1 MARAEW
7 RMLSVLGSFENVRSI
22 VSKSRPVFTFCS
34 CQPLHHFCSGLQY
47 CSARTRCLFV
57 QFNCER
63 TNLCLVE
70 WKSQLL
76 VHDSKDLL
84 SCPAWNNILFSYCS
98 CLLTVAVDLNPQTDE
113 SAVHTP
119 RRNCSEAGSDISCA
133 MSAAGRHA
141 SFRLCGV
148 ASVCMIYGCSLVEPP
163 PPSSPFRHCHCVST
177 NNIHSSTCR
186 DHIV

>member
-1 MARAEW
+1 MLDP
-7 RMLSVLGSFENVRSI
+7 LSVS
-22 VSKSRPVFTFCS
+22 
-34 CQPLHHFCSGLQY
+34 H
-47 CSARTRCLFV
+47 V
-57 QFNCER
+57 QFSPSVHAS
-63 TNLCLVE
+63 LCTIFARVCCIALPELVACLCSSIATRPTYA
-70 WKSQLL
+70 WLSGSHICLHD

-113 SAVHTP
+113 SAVDTP
-119 RRNCSEAGSDISCA
+119 RRNCSEAGSTSDISCA

-148 ASVCMIYGCSLVEPP
+148 ASVCMIYGCSLVEWMAFEPP
-163 PPSSPFRHCHCVST
+163 PPPSPFRHCHCVST